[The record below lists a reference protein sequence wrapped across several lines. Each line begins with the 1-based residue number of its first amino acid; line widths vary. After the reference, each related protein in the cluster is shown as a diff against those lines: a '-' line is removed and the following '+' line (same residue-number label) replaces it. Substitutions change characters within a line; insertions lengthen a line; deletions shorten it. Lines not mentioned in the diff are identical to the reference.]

1 MGAFWGSPGDGE
13 NPGGENLGGEN
24 LGGLSGSS
32 LPGRAMP
39 AAGSG
44 GSLASA
50 PRSVRE
56 GVTMVLVVVKDGE
69 GVIVVLI
76 GVARMRVIEVL

>member
-13 NPGGENLGGEN
+13 NPGGENFGGEN
-24 LGGLSGSS
+24 LGGENQGGLSGSD

-39 AAGSG
+39 AVGSEE
-44 GSLASA
+44 SLASA

-56 GVTMVLVVVKDGE
+56 GVTMVVK
-69 GVIVVLI
+69 
-76 GVARMRVIEVL
+76 